1 MKINKC
7 IILAGGNATRLNPIT
22 FSISKHLLPI
32 YNKPMIYYSIS
43 TVMKAGIRN
52 FLIITKPQDLIS
64 YRKLLGDGR
73 RFGIKIIYKTQS
85 KPRGL
90 PDAFILGKKFINNEP
105 ICLNLGDHI
114 FFGRDV
120 DKKLNY
126 LVKNFSKS
134 TIFTFYSKNPNS
146 YGVLYKNKLAKKIIE
161 KPKKLISNKIIC
173 GIYFFT
179 PDVVEKSMKLKKSK
193 RGEIEITDL
202 NNQYL
207 SKNLLNIEHI
217 NSKNFWF
224 DAGSPD
230 KIFIISKL
238 IKDYE
243 KKFKTLVGSLELI
256 ALENNFINISKFKK
270 NINLQDN
277 SSYGKSLNILYNKLR
292 HK

>member
-7 IILAGGNATRLNPIT
+7 IILAGGDATRLKPIT

-64 YRKLLGDGR
+64 YKNLLGDGS
-73 RFGIKIIYKTQS
+73 RFGIKITYKTQS
-85 KPRGL
+85 KPKGL
-90 PDAFILGKKFINNEP
+90 PDAFILGKKFIKNEP
-105 ICLNLGDHI
+105 VCLNLGDHI
-114 FFGRDV
+114 FFGKDV
-120 DKKLNY
+120 DKKLSY
-126 LVKNFSKS
+126 LVNNFTKS
-134 TIFTFYSKNPNS
+134 TIFTFYSKDPNS
-146 YGVLYKNKLAKKIIE
+146 YGVLYKNKLHKQKIIE

-179 PDVVEKSMKLKKSK
+179 PDVIQKSMKLKKSK

-207 SKNLLNIEHI
+207 SKNLLNIVHI
-217 NSKNFWF
+217 NNKNFWF

-230 KIFIISKL
+230 KLFFITKL
-238 IKDYE
+238 IKNYE

-256 ALENNFINISKFKK
+256 ALENKFININTFKK
-270 NINLQDN
+270 NINLQPN
-277 SSYGKSLNILYNKLR
+277 SNYGKILHLIYNKY
-292 HK
+292 K